1 MADWQ
6 ERPQAGAAYLN
17 PVLLAAIQASAARA
31 YEAER
36 QGRAMVWP
44 LSFVVAPLVLHRPTR
59 IALPSSTRTHLP
71 KWVTDH
77 PVLVAGLP
85 SRSKSLI
92 PVVREGL
99 RLGLR
104 HNLLTL
110 ENGRVR
116 AVQSREPRT
125 QGELKELLRS
135 SALVGRWTAKSENPS
150 TVFAL
155 LGMRP

>member
-17 PVLLAAIQASAARA
+17 PALLAAIQASAARA
-31 YEAER
+31 YEAEHG
-36 QGRAMVWP
+36 GRAMVWP
-44 LSFVVAPLVLHRPTR
+44 LGFVVAPLVLHRPTR
-59 IALPSSTRTHLP
+59 SALPSSTRTHLP
-71 KWVTDH
+71 KWVSDH
-77 PVLVAGLP
+77 PALVAGLP

-92 PVVREGL
+92 PAVREGL
-99 RLGLR
+99 RFGLR
-104 HNLLTL
+104 FDLLAL

-116 AVQSREPRT
+116 AVQPREPRT
-125 QGELKELLRS
+125 KGELKELLRS
-135 SALVGRWTAKSENPS
+135 AALVGRWIAKSENPS